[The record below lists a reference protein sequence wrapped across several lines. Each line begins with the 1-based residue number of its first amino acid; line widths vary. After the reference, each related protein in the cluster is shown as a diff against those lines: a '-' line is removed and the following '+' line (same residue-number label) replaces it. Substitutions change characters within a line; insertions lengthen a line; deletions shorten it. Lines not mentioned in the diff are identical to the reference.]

1 MEGEKAST
9 FEVISTII
17 KIICVILLI
26 LLIMVIGFQRFSN
39 NQKAIAGFRIF
50 NVATGSMVPTYKVG
64 DVIIVKEVDTD
75 ELKVEDPITYIGKEG
90 DFAGKVV
97 THRIKNIEETD
108 EGKIFHT
115 QGDANDIE
123 DPVIKADQIY
133 GKVVYKCIIISI
145 LAKLMNNLTAF
156 YILVFIPIGL
166 LIFLQMKDTV
176 FTKRDDED
184 DDDEEDDDEEDDDE
198 DEEEDDD
205 DDE

>member
-166 LIFLQMKDTV
+166 LIFLQMKDSI
-176 FTKRDDED
+176 FAIKDGDKEDDED
-184 DDDEEDDDEEDDDE
+184 DDDDDDDE
-198 DEEEDDD
+198 DDEEDDD

>member
-133 GKVVYKCIIISI
+133 GKVVYKCIIISV